1 MITSLR
7 SRLRFAAV
15 VAVLAALVVL
25 MTAPGAWA
33 LTKVRSDVPLV
44 TDPIVFEGFCSFPV
58 EYQDLSGQL
67 TQTLTFDDEGN
78 LVQINVRGHLVS
90 TFTANGQTLTYSNSG
105 SLTVVPQPDG
115 TDLVTLNGRNWN
127 ADQGLITDEP
137 FMATAIGHVVIVSV
151 FNPDTGFNDFFFI
164 ELSGISTDICAAL
177 AP

>member
-7 SRLRFAAV
+7 SRLRFGAV

-78 LVQINVRGHLVS
+78 LLQIDVRGNFTSELS
-90 TFTANGQTLTYSNSG
+90 ANGETFTFVSAGA
-105 SLTVVPQPDG
+105 LTVIPQPDG
-115 TDLVTLNGRNWN
+115 TDLVTLNGRSWN

-164 ELSGISTDICAAL
+164 ESSGLSTDICATL